1 MIVKM
6 NKYAFMVYHKE
17 FESFLATIQELG
29 VVHVRET
36 RSIAENDELQGLLKE
51 RKRISN
57 LLRGLKHMVEEA
69 KKLQALKSSRQI
81 SKEEGLDLLSQIE
94 ELQEKRIQLFASK
107 QQVEKEIS
115 NMAVWGDFDFDQ
127 LDRLEEAGYVIGFH
141 TCPTAKFEPKWVDQ
155 YNAIL
160 IDNFQSL
167 SYFITLTP
175 KGVEMD
181 IDADEAKL
189 PEHSWKDLQRKKEEI
204 ELSIQQ
210 VEDEILQFAIDN
222 VNTIEILDNLIVN
235 EFSWVNIH
243 HQTKKEAEERLM
255 YLEGWVP
262 EEKVEALEKE
272 LDVQNYYFEQIE
284 ITDQDTIP
292 IKLTNN
298 RFSKLFE
305 PITRMFSLPNY
316 SEIDPT
322 PLLAPFFMLFFGLCF
337 GDGGYGVLIVLACT
351 LLKKKVSE
359 EIRPILSLFQ
369 YLGGAAVFV
378 GTITGSFF
386 GIELAKVEA
395 FAPVKEY
402 FLNSDN
408 LMTLSIVIGL
418 IQILFGKCVAA
429 YKIKLQRGFKH
440 SVAPFAW
447 VFIIA
452 ALLIALGL
460 PMLDIQ
466 LPQFIVYTM
475 YGIAGAAGL
484 LAFLYNSPGQ
494 NVFLNVG
501 KGVYKAYEVA
511 SGLLGDTLSYIR
523 LFAIGLTGSILGG
536 VFNTLAISMTEDL
549 NVVVRIFAMLLILL
563 TGHAINFGL
572 CTISSLVHPLRLIFV
587 EYYKNAE
594 FEGGGKEYNPYRKV

>member
-36 RSIAENDELQGLLKE
+36 RSITDNTELQGLLKE
-51 RKRISN
+51 RKRIST
-57 LLRGLKHMVEEA
+57 LLRNLKHTAEVA
-69 KKLQALKSSRQI
+69 GKLETLLPARPI
-81 SKEEGLDLLSQIE
+81 TKEEGLDLLSQVE
-94 ELQEKRIQLFASK
+94 DLQEKRIQLNTAK
-107 QQVEKEIS
+107 QQTEKEIS
-115 NMAVWGDFDFDQ
+115 NIAVWGDFDFNQ
-127 LDRLEEAGYVIGFH
+127 LIRLEEAGYAIGFY
-141 TCPTAKFEPKWVDQ
+141 TCPTTKFDPKWVDQ
-155 YNAIL
+155 YNAVL

-167 SYFITLTP
+167 TYFITLNP

-189 PEHSWKDLQRKKEEI
+189 PEQSWKDLQRKKEEI

-210 VEDEILQFAIDN
+210 VGDDILQFAIDN

-235 EFSWVNIH
+235 EFSWKNIH
-243 HQTKKEAEERLM
+243 HQTKKEAEARLM

-272 LDVQNYYFEQIE
+272 LDAQNYYFEEIE

-337 GDGGYGVLIVLACT
+337 GDGGYGVLIVLVCT
-351 LLKKKVSE
+351 LLKKKASE
-359 EIRPILSLFQ
+359 GVRPFLSLFQ
-369 YLGGAAVFV
+369 YLGAAAILV
-378 GTITGSFF
+378 GTLTGSFF

-402 FLNSDN
+402 FLSTDN

-429 YKIKLQRGFKH
+429 YKVKLQRGFKH

-452 ALLIALGL
+452 ALVIALGL
-460 PMLDIQ
+460 PKMNVV
-466 LPQFIVYTM
+466 LPQLLVYIL
-475 YGIAGAAGL
+475 YGVAGVAGL
-484 LAFLYNSPGQ
+484 LALFYNSPGQ
-494 NVFLNVG
+494 NIFINVG
-501 KGVYKAYEVA
+501 KALYKAYEMA

-523 LFAIGLTGSILGG
+523 LFAIGLTGTILGG
-536 VFNTLAISMTEDL
+536 VFNTLAITMTEDM
-549 NVVVRIFAMLLILL
+549 NIVGRVIAMLLILL
-563 TGHAINFGL
+563 IGHSINFAL

-594 FEGGGKEYNPYRKV
+594 FEGGGKEYSPYRKV

>member
-36 RSIAENDELQGLLKE
+36 RSITDNAELQGLLKE

-57 LLRGLKHMVEEA
+57 LLRGMKHTAEVA
-69 KKLQALKSSRQI
+69 GKLDALKPSRMI
-81 SKEEGLDLLSQIE
+81 TKEEGLNLLSE
-94 ELQEKRIQLFASK
+94 LETLQEKRVQLITSK

-115 NMAVWGDFDFDQ
+115 NMDVWGDFDFDQ
-127 LDRLEEAGYVIGFH
+127 LDRLDEAGYAVGFY
-141 TCPTAKFEPKWVDQ
+141 TCPTSKFEPKWVDQ
-155 YNAIL
+155 YNAML

-167 SYFITLTP
+167 SYFITLTT

-210 VEDEILQFAIDN
+210 VGDEILQFAIDN

-466 LPQFIVYTM
+466 LPQFIVYAM

>member
-141 TCPTAKFEPKWVDQ
+141 ICPTAKFEPKWVDQ
-155 YNAIL
+155 YNAML

-466 LPQFIVYTM
+466 LPQFIVYAM

-501 KGVYKAYEVA
+501 KGIYKAYEVA

>member
-17 FESFLATIQELG
+17 FESFLVTIQELG

-94 ELQEKRIQLFASK
+94 ELQEKRIQLTASK
-107 QQVEKEIS
+107 QQTEKEIS
-115 NMAVWGDFDFDQ
+115 NIAVWGDFDFKQ
-127 LDRLEEAGYVIGFH
+127 LDRLNEAGYTVGFY

-155 YNAIL
+155 YNAML

-167 SYFITLTP
+167 TYFITFTP
-175 KGVEMD
+175 QGVEVD
-181 IDADEAKL
+181 IDADQAKL
-189 PEHSWKDLQRKKEEI
+189 PEHSWKELQLKKETI
-204 ELSIQQ
+204 EQSIQQ
-210 VEDEILQFAIDN
+210 VREEILQFALEN
-222 VNTIEILDNLIVN
+222 LNTIEAFDNLIVN
-235 EFSWVNIH
+235 EFSWINIH

-262 EEKVEALEKE
+262 EEKVETLEKE
-272 LDVQNYYFEQIE
+272 LDLQNYFFEQLE
-284 ITDQDTIP
+284 ITDQDNIP

-298 RFSKLFE
+298 RFAKLFE

-337 GDGGYGVLIVLACT
+337 GDGGYGVLVVLACT

-369 YLGGAAVFV
+369 YLGAAAIFV
-378 GTITGSFF
+378 GTVTGSFF
-386 GIELAKVEA
+386 GIEIAKFEV
-395 FAPVKEY
+395 FAPVKDY
-402 FLNSDN
+402 FLSSDN

-501 KGVYKAYEVA
+501 KGIYKAYEMA

-536 VFNTLAISMTEDL
+536 VFNTLAITMTEDL
-549 NVVVRIFAMLLILL
+549 NVVVRIFVMLLILL

>member
-141 TCPTAKFEPKWVDQ
+141 ICPTAKFEPKWVDQ
-155 YNAIL
+155 YNAML

-210 VEDEILQFAIDN
+210 VGDEILQFAIDN